1 MTENSPSEPQ
11 QESSGVQEK
20 KEDDARQHVVPQLI
34 DDDKWLDSFY
44 RECGRE
50 VTLAYT
56 TLNQMKNWAMVVAAA
71 AISGLSFSSSAQQ
84 NQYPNLPM
92 FVGTVVVY
100 VFVLRFYI
108 RAILCYTNLLKWNKL
123 QADCLSLKLLQPVRN
138 VPLLSTEQLKK
149 NLAED
154 INNHYFEFLPTVG
167 RKTQLLANLKL
178 GFILLFALTL
188 FFLIWGVVGLW
199 STALVKGLTVF
210 AVGNTILEM
219 YDFFTSRNFDD
230 VPAWKKRRAK
240 GREYGVFPVPQTR
253 SFFMYGWVLNVAV
266 SAVVAGWPTIWPAL
280 QRICR

>member
-1 MTENSPSEPQ
+1 MHDSPNEPTQQSSDVPEGVAKEAHSEA
-11 QESSGVQEK
+11 SS
-20 KEDDARQHVVPQLI
+20 QLI
-34 DDDKWLDSFY
+34 DDEKWLDAFY

-50 VTLAYT
+50 ITLAYT

-84 NQYPNLPM
+84 NQYPNIPM

-123 QADCLSLKLLQPVRN
+123 QADCLSLKLMQPSRK
-138 VPLLSTEQLKK
+138 PALSKEELKRQ
-149 NLAED
+149 LAED
-154 INNHYFEFLPTVG
+154 INNHYYEFLPTVS

-178 GFILLFALTL
+178 GFILLFALTM
-188 FFLIWGVVGLW
+188 FFLAWGVIGLW
-199 STALVKGLTVF
+199 SGRALVKGLTVF

-219 YDFFTSRNFDD
+219 YDFLTSRNFDD
-230 VPAWKKRRAK
+230 VNAWKKRRAK

-253 SFFMYGWVLNVAV
+253 SFFLYGWVLNVAV
-266 SAVVAGWPTIWPAL
+266 SAIVADWPNIWPAM
-280 QRICR
+280 RRMF